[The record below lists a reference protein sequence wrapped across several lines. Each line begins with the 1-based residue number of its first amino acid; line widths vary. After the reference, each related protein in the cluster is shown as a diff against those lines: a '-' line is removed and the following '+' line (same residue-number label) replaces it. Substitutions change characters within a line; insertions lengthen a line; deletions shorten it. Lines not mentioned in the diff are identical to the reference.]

1 MKMKKQSPR
10 QKKLETIM
18 RKIAE
23 FIVYETRADEIKLKQ
38 ELLGAIKI
46 IEAVNAKLE
55 PADERG

>member
-38 ELLGAIKI
+38 ELLGAIKSSKRSTR
-46 IEAVNAKLE
+46 N
-55 PADERG
+55 